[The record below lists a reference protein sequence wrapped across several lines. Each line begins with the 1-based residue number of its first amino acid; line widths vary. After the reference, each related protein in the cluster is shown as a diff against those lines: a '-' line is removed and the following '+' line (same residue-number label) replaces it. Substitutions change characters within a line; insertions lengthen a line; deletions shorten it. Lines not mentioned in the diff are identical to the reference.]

1 MYSDGIST
9 RIYSDDGISTSFAP
23 YALAYFTLAS
33 AFVAFDADADAL
45 AAGYFTAGVSTD
57 AGTG

>member
-33 AFVAFDADADAL
+33 AFVVQKEKHQ
-45 AAGYFTAGVSTD
+45 YQKCIS
-57 AGTG
+57 

>member
-1 MYSDGIST
+1 MGKA
-9 RIYSDDGISTSFAP
+9 RAHDGISTSFAP